1 MFDGTFLAQPVI
13 RGIEAH
19 LKMLMINLQIVPD
32 WKYVKEH
39 GFDMFNKSG
48 AKFNLVPERYGIAT
62 PEEVKYVG
70 NCYTFYNANR
80 NQLSHWDDPVAGIDT
95 TKLLDVT
102 MAHDLIKRTLALID
116 EYYVVI

>member
-1 MFDGTFLAQPVI
+1 M
-13 RGIEAH
+13 
-19 LKMLMINLQIVPD
+19 
-32 WKYVKEH
+32 
-39 GFDMFNKSG
+39 
-48 AKFNLVPERYGIAT
+48 AKFNLVPERYVIAT
-62 PEEVKYVG
+62 PEEVKYVC